1 MTNVKHRV
9 GLLVPAGDSVME
21 PDLWRGLPRRLTL
34 HVTRMALESAT
45 VDAERKMLDEELD
58 PAARRIA
65 QVAPDLVV
73 FGCTSA
79 AAILGWEG
87 EADIAR
93 RVERV
98 TACRCLTVMEA
109 AIEEISPHAPERLLL
124 VTPYI
129 DEINER
135 LGATFRAA
143 GFPVCGISGMGLVSE
158 ARIGAVRPR
167 EIRRFAVEAARRA
180 APDCVFVSCTTFRA
194 LEAAQAIQDDLAI
207 PVVTSNQCVLKG
219 IVRHFAFGADKGRMS
234 RRRRAGSEKS

>member
-1 MTNVKHRV
+1 M
-9 GLLVPAGDSVME
+9 G
-21 PDLWRGLPRRLTL
+21 
-34 HVTRMALESAT
+34 LESAT
-45 VDAERKMLDEELD
+45 LDAERKMLDDELD

-65 QVAPDLVV
+65 QVAPELVV

-87 EADIAR
+87 EADIVN

-98 TACRCLTVMEA
+98 TACRCLTVMGA
-109 AIEEISPHAPERLLL
+109 AIEEISRHSPERLLL

-143 GFPVCGISGMGLVSE
+143 GFPVCGISGMGLASE
-158 ARIGAVRPR
+158 SRIGAVKPR
-167 EIRRFAVEAARRA
+167 EIRRFAVEAARRV

-194 LEAAQAIQDDLAI
+194 LEAAQAIQNDLAI
-207 PVVTSNQCVLKG
+207 PVVTSNQSVLAG
-219 IVRHFAFGADKGRMS
+219 IARHFAFGADKRRMA
-234 RRRRAGSEKS
+234 RRRQAESKKS